1 MTTARAEIQS
11 RSHDDK
17 AKNAQ
22 ERGNTKKIRIARLLR
37 IIEPENRGPNGRK
50 TPRAHHALISIAAI
64 RSRMREMSAQTMAR
78 PRKTRETIPAFEQP
92 KCQRLPRHPERSA
105 AQSKDPVMRP

>member
-1 MTTARAEIQS
+1 KIKMHQRVATRKRYDLRACFGELS
-11 RSHDDK
+11 RK
-17 AKNAQ
+17 
-22 ERGNTKKIRIARLLR
+22 
-37 IIEPENRGPNGRK
+37 NRGQKGRK
-50 TPRAHHALISIAAI
+50 TPRTHHALISIAAI
-64 RSRMREMSAQTMAR
+64 RSSMREISAQTMAR